1 MRIHKCLP
9 TLLLAAAPVL
19 FSNVAAQSFQANQ
32 AYTNQ
37 TLGLAFRYPAAF
49 NKESPE
55 AVSKYEGA
63 MFALHA
69 EADPAHLG
77 ADPCAPVL
85 LTLGANL
92 DRPTEVAKKGQPPIY
107 PSKGTLTLSE
117 VSRTCL
123 DKDALD
129 DATLSAIVAVTANLE
144 GMRPLGRVRNDL
156 VAGSTIWWAASAGY
170 NRNVKGKRTADAGT
184 LILGTAAAVVN
195 GHILVWSV
203 SANDPVLFNRLT
215 SLAIS
220 TDGDNYSQLLHFQLN
235 VPRSTDVASR

>member
-1 MRIHKCLP
+1 MRIQKCLP
-9 TLLLAAAPVL
+9 TLLLLAASTL
-19 FSNVAAQSFQANQ
+19 SAQTFQANQ

-37 TLGLAFRYPAAF
+37 ALGIAFRYPAAF
-49 NKESPE
+49 NKETP
-55 AVSKYEGA
+55 AALSKYEGA
-63 MFALHA
+63 LFALHA

-77 ADPCAPVL
+77 ADPCAPVV

-92 DRPTEVAKKGQPPIY
+92 DRPVEIAKKGQPPIY

-117 VSRTCL
+117 VSRACL
-123 DKDALD
+123 DKTALD
-129 DATLSAIVAVTANLE
+129 DATLSSIVAATANTE

-156 VAGSTIWWAASAGY
+156 VAGSTVWWAASAGY
-170 NRNVKGKRTADAGT
+170 NRNAKGKRTADAGT

-195 GHILVWSV
+195 GHILVWQV
-203 SANDPVLFNRLT
+203 TANDPQLFNRLT

-235 VPRSTDVASR
+235 VPRPIDVASR